1 MAEATA
7 SLETRPAITR
17 RILRYGGWGVLA
29 LVIAVLLLSPART
42 GRVSYV
48 TSEPEPA
55 PTTPATTVATAV
67 HPPDPNLF
75 TAENMGDAWPF
86 AGISSASVEC
96 RKGMAVIIA
105 DNGTTYALDAAAN
118 RAARTGD
125 EDFIKIDAVLR
136 TTSDRSKTKMSLA
149 PLLDRAAQLCR

>member
-1 MAEATA
+1 
-7 SLETRPAITR
+7 
-17 RILRYGGWGVLA
+17 
-29 LVIAVLLLSPART
+29 
-42 GRVSYV
+42 
-48 TSEPEPA
+48 
-55 PTTPATTVATAV
+55 
-67 HPPDPNLF
+67 
-75 TAENMGDAWPF
+75 MGDAWPF